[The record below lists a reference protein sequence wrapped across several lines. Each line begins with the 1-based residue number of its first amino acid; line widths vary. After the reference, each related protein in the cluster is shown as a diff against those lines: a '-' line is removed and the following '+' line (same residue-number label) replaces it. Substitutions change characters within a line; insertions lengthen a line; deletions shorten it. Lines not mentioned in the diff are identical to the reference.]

1 MVRNGCH
8 RLRYPATAGRKQ
20 LVMKTKKHV
29 INVDTKKLESAIDTA
44 MTYGLAVKGYWD
56 TTTAE
61 ASIWFNSETNQLD
74 ATVVLPDGTSKTYT
88 RCIESV
94 DTIKSV
100 LQKLQAM
107 IVAESS
113 CAHWPS
119 MQRDVEYET
128 QSAHAVAEVREE
140 IW

>member
-1 MVRNGCH
+1 M
-8 RLRYPATAGRKQ
+8 L
-20 LVMKTKKHV
+20 TKKRV
-29 INVDTKKLESAIDTA
+29 ILANVDTKKLELALDTA

-94 DTIKSV
+94 DEIKSV
-100 LQKLQAM
+100 LHKLQAM

-113 CAHWPS
+113 CAYWPS
-119 MQRDVEYET
+119 MQRDVEAET
-128 QSAHAVAEVREE
+128 QHAVAEVREE